1 MLEFVNFNKT
11 VYENETIYANGNDK
25 IITKMLQKPSPAI
38 AGEFYLNY
46 TDANTNVTYV
56 SQGIYIP
63 LSPFLILREHYPPPS
78 LPKMKTKK
86 NKRKKLFLALKS

>member
-63 LSPFLILREHYPPPS
+63 LSPFLILREHYPP
-78 LPKMKTKK
+78 LLLTKDE
-86 NKRKKLFLALKS
+86 NEEEQKKKAET